1 MTWLG
6 TWWVWLAG
14 ALVFAILETLAPV
27 FVFLGF
33 TIGAAVISGLILIGV
48 EFGGGLAWMLVVFAL
63 VSLVSTL
70 VLRKLMGTRQDEVKT
85 FTDDING

>member
-1 MTWLG
+1 MSWLG
-6 TWWVWLAG
+6 TWWVWIAG

-33 TIGAAVISGLILIGV
+33 MVGAAAVGLLLLIGIDFGGSAAWMAVTFAVIS
-48 EFGGGLAWMLVVFAL
+48 LA
-63 VSLVSTL
+63 STL
-70 VLRKLMGTRQDEVKT
+70 VFRKVFGRRDEVKT